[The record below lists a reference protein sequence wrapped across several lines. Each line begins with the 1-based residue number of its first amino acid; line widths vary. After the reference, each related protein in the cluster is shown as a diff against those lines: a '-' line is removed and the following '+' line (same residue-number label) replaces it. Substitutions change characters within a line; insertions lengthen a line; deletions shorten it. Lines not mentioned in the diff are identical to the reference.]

1 MPEFQ
6 EIEVNGEILEF
17 PADMSD
23 QDIAVAIRKA
33 NDPLSAP
40 TRAQMP
46 GALPINPAEGLSG
59 MDKLRAGF
67 GKAFSDINMGL
78 MQRSAELANV
88 LPPSIQTMG
97 ARAQVE
103 PLREEVAERRR
114 LDAPLMDTK
123 AGFGGNIAG
132 HIAAFAPAGGAVTSF
147 PRALGLGAAEGFVQP
162 SASSEETFLN
172 TAVGGGAGLGGHG
185 LARGAQRLFSPVNN
199 TLSPRG
205 QDAVDLLRREGV
217 DLDVS
222 QRTGSAAAGRL
233 RSSFGDNPLTLGRQQ
248 EFTDNQRRQFTRA
261 VLRRM
266 GVDSDEATPEVLRE
280 ATQRIGR
287 QIDEAVDSSPAM
299 FDTNFA
305 ADLQNVQRSIA
316 GQLTEADARPLLNNI
331 DELFRGIDPASN
343 QINPAIFRRVRSNLS
358 ALRAKPG
365 VGQVAGD
372 LEASMMDAL
381 ERSGGN
387 REGLRT
393 ALAQWRNWRI
403 IENSIDKGTDKTIS
417 PLRLSTTMN
426 QKRNRAVSLRGLGHR
441 DTVDLARLAEAG
453 RSVLPE
459 SLGNSGTFGRAM
471 IGEGLLFAGGA
482 GGATLAGKDV
492 KDAATIGLGAAA
504 LPMILQR
511 GMLSQGATG
520 NFLSEGINPLGLGAL
535 MGNPVTEA
543 LIRQS
548 AISGGLLSQ

>member
-17 PADMSD
+17 PVDMSD
-23 QDIAVAIRKA
+23 QEIALAIS
-33 NDPLSAP
+33 NDPLLAP
-40 TRAQMP
+40 RQVQMP
-46 GALPINPAEGLSG
+46 GPLPINPAKGMSA

-67 GKAFSDINMGL
+67 GKAFSDINTGM

-97 ARAQVE
+97 ARTQVE

-114 LDAPLMDTK
+114 MDAPLLDTGT
-123 AGFGGNIAG
+123 GFTGNLAG
-132 HIAAFAPAGGAVTSF
+132 HITAFAPLGGAITSF

-162 SASSEETFLN
+162 STSSEETFLN
-172 TAVGGGAGLGGHG
+172 TTLGGGAGLAGHG

-199 TLSPRG
+199 SLSPRG

-222 QRTGSAAAGRL
+222 QRTGSATAGRV
-233 RSSFGDNPLTLGRQQ
+233 RSALGDNPLTATRQQ
-248 EFTDNQRRQFTRA
+248 NFTENQRRQFTRA

-266 GVDSDEATPEVLRE
+266 GVDSDEATPDVLRE

-287 QIDEAVDSSPAM
+287 QIDEAVDNSPAV

-331 DELFRGIDPASN
+331 DELFRGVDPASN

-358 ALRAKPG
+358 ALRARPG

-417 PLRLSTTMN
+417 PLRLSNTLN

-459 SLGNSGTFGRAM
+459 SLGNSGTFGRALV
-471 IGEGLLFAGGA
+471 GEGLLFAGGA
-482 GGATLAGKDV
+482 GGAAAAGKDI

-504 LPMILQR
+504 LPMLLQR
-511 GMLSQGATG
+511 GMLSQGAAG
-520 NFLSEGINPLGLGAL
+520 NFLAEGINPLGIGTL
-535 MGNPVTEA
+535 MSSPVTET
-543 LIRQS
+543 LLRQS